1 MNNSTLGC
9 WWVVIAK
16 SLENKGIPR
25 FSFRFESL
33 SPRQKY
39 GNDRGYSHIFF
50 VYGIERDSRDEPPF
64 KKSMNAFQGRD
75 AYVAGK
81 LSAEETMKI
90 INDKDLLKIKSL
102 SAWIADFFCIEAGK
116 SPLFS

>member
-1 MNNSTLGC
+1 M
-9 WWVVIAK
+9 
-16 SLENKGIPR
+16 
-25 FSFRFESL
+25 
-33 SPRQKY
+33 
-39 GNDRGYSHIFF
+39 
-50 VYGIERDSRDEPPF
+50 GIERDSRGELPF
-64 KKSMNAFQGRD
+64 KKSMNAFQRRD

-81 LSAEETMKI
+81 LSAEETIKI